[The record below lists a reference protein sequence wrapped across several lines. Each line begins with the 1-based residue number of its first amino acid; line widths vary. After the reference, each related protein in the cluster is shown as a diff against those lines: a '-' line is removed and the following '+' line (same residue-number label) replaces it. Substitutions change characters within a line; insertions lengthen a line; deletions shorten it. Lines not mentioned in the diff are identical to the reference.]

1 MNPWHKKA
9 REARGIE
16 IVVAE
21 FPGWLFL
28 VRPLNRWNRGY
39 QRALVRVAS
48 QPEAKA
54 LLERQAADDYVPT
67 ADDMELDA
75 RLATSAFIEGCVAG
89 WSGVTGADGDAL
101 PFSPE
106 NAVKVLEMFPEI
118 AEALR
123 KAAADPKHF
132 SEPSD
137 DEKAADILGNSVGA
151 SSSKK
156 DRGAKRSHSAPAQ

>member
-16 IVVAE
+16 VIVAE

-28 VRPLNRWNRGY
+28 VRPLNKWNKGY
-39 QRALVRVAS
+39 QRALARVAS

-54 LLERQAADDYVPT
+54 LLERQAVDGYEPT

-75 RLATSAFIEGCVAG
+75 RLALSAFAEGCLAG
-89 WSGVTGADGDAL
+89 WSGVTGADGEAL
-101 PFSPE
+101 AFTPE
-106 NAVKVLEMFPEI
+106 NAVRVLETFPEVS
-118 AEALR
+118 EALR
-123 KAAADPKHF
+123 LAAANEKNF

-137 DEKAADILGNSVGA
+137 DDKVADILGNSVGA

-156 DRGAKRSHSAPAQ
+156 DRGAKRSHSAPAR